1 MLHYK
6 GAQRE
11 DTPYWKE
18 AKVRDAPEELMNRLS
33 TASSHLLD
41 EQTVFPYYHGF
52 EQYSWN
58 AMMLGLGVIPEKSRP
73 AIRHMD
79 PTNARR
85 EFAKVKAQRRG
96 DGAGAAHLLR
106 VSRQHQWLPMGRDA
120 TGGRPGPGA
129 GLPRLHEHVPHRRRG
144 RHRHRPRGIPHGL
157 TCTSLASVTLD
168 PPTLMV
174 CLHVASGTLGA
185 LRAARHLR
193 GQPAARTGRTAAE
206 EFSSR
211 SADRFDRV
219 PWQPAARTGQP
230 WLFQDA
236 FAAADCEVADTV
248 TIGDHAA
255 VFGRVVHVTG
265 RPGNPLLYG
274 MRQFSSWMEEQPSPV
289 S

>member
-1 MLHYK
+1 MAEM
-6 GAQRE
+6 GQTQPGPDR
-11 DTPYWKE
+11 
-18 AKVRDAPEELMNRLS
+18 APAVDFRGFMS
-33 TASSHLLD
+33 MFCTGVAIVTA
-41 EQTVFPYYHGF
+41 F
-52 EQYSWN
+52 
-58 AMMLGLGVIPEKSRP
+58 
-73 AIRHMD
+73 
-79 PTNARR
+79 
-85 EFAKVKAQRRG
+85 
-96 DGAGAAHLLR
+96 DGAGR
-106 VSRQHQWLPMGRDA
+106 
-120 TGGRPGPGA
+120 
-129 GLPRLHEHVPHRRRG
+129 
-144 RHRHRPRGIPHGL
+144 PHGL
-157 TCTSLASVTLD
+157 TCTSLASVALD

-185 LRAARHLR
+185 LLQSGSFVVNLLHE
-193 GQPAARTGRTAAE
+193 QGRTAAE

-211 SADRFDRV
+211 SADRFERV

-265 RPGNPLLYG
+265 LPGNPLLYG